1 MVLRISFT
9 LNMGA
14 TITTFCNAAKVFIY
28 TELSV
33 AAPYYWYDLA
43 PNQCT
48 DFTVGRVWFT
58 ATAKLSDKAGDLY
71 FPVSENRAAGLLSHN
86 GARELDFV
94 DLSTSE
100 ANQIIVS
107 PSEII
112 NDDFQSVS
120 NAYYKAK
127 EKLSI
132 ETKGYYANSDKRITI
147 TGGPRAAIH
156 KEHPRYP
163 GKFITIV
170 PATFGSLEMSIS

>member
-1 MVLRISFT
+1 
-9 LNMGA
+9 MGA
-14 TITTFCNAAKVFIY
+14 TVTTFCNAAKVFVY

-33 AAPYYWYDLA
+33 AAPYYWFDLA

-71 FPVSENRAAGLLSHN
+71 FPVSENRAAGLLSNN

-94 DLSTSE
+94 DVSPSE
-100 ANQIIVS
+100 ASQIIVS
-107 PSEII
+107 PYDMIG
-112 NDDFQSVS
+112 DDFQSVS
-120 NAYYKAK
+120 NAYYQAK

-132 ETKGYYANSDKRITI
+132 EMKGYYANANKRINV
-147 TGGPRAAIH
+147 TGGPKAAIH
-156 KEHPRYP
+156 KEHPRFP

-170 PATFGSLEMSIS
+170 PATFGSLEMHVS

>member
-1 MVLRISFT
+1 
-9 LNMGA
+9 MGA
-14 TITTFCNAAKVFIY
+14 TIITFCNATKVFIY

-71 FPVSENRAAGLLSHN
+71 FPVSETRAAGLLSQN

-94 DLSTSE
+94 DMSE
-100 ANQIIVS
+100 SETKQIIDS
-107 PSEII
+107 PSDVI

-120 NAYYKAK
+120 NAYYNAK
-127 EKLSI
+127 EKLWI
-132 ETKGYYANSDKRITI
+132 DTKGYYANKNKRITI
-147 TGGPRAAIH
+147 TGGPKAAAIH
-156 KEHPRYP
+156 KEHPRFP
-163 GKFITIV
+163 GKHITIV
-170 PATFGSLEMSIS
+170 PATFGNLSMNIS